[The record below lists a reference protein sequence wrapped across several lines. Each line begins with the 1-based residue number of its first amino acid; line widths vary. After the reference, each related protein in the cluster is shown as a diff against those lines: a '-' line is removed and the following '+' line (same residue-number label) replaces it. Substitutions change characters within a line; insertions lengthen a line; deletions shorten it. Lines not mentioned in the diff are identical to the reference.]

1 MSRSCSQYICVLVG
15 VLAFQ
20 HNEAIFGASE
30 ALQHLVQN
38 CIDEDMIKQGVSQL
52 NLHGAKR
59 KSEPAP
65 TEWIC
70 TTTERLLAHEYN
82 TAWDIALQVIST
94 LFEKLG
100 MLKLNC

>member
-1 MSRSCSQYICVLVG
+1 MSRSCSQYICVLAG
-15 VLAFQ
+15 DLAFQ
-20 HNEAIFGASE
+20 HEEAILGASE
-30 ALQHLVQN
+30 ALQHLIQN

-59 KSEPAP
+59 KSEPTP
-65 TEWIC
+65 IEWIC
-70 TTTERLLAHEYN
+70 IATKSLLGHEYN